1 MVRTI
6 KRLTSFGLLIL
17 FSMNLWMWSQN
28 LPFANYIESFGKITV
43 LQGIHAALILAEML
57 VLLWLGKALSKL
69 KSGVFHLVNQW
80 LLTVSMGVL
89 LMIVSLIAQQQFPFS
104 DFLNAIL
111 PILRDTS
118 PLLSAIILATPIL
131 PLIAKQS
138 PSFKLW
144 LCRGI
149 EIIFLSTTIFN
160 QDIWGLNSEG
170 SLLPYLG
177 ILLLGAAITQ
187 TKVSKRKV
195 YQAVLILISG
205 IALVML
211 MPTFSHAVHY
221 DYSTANRLSV
231 ISNGCLL
238 LGAVAFAELFDF
250 NEISEGGLRRL
261 IIPLVS
267 LLTFPLT
274 IQWVVQWV
282 ANYPSG
288 LIFKICLAFGISVV
302 AIILAISIGKGWEVV
317 SKHLL
322 MNLPNSPVMLI
333 NSVKRKLWQLRY
345 EWLAIFV
352 LYVVSIVSFLAM
364 ATNWKISSG
373 INASNAIALI
383 IGTRQGMLMITTL
396 LLWLV
401 FKTLQAC
408 TNRYWV
414 SLALVTV
421 SELIWTVATRL
432 KINARDEPILPAEVR
447 MVDAYGSIFQMVSVW
462 IFVVALIA
470 VLLTLGIVWYLE
482 RYHPVTVTQ
491 RPFIRIMYFVLTIL
505 IFGSSNWWNHTQNP
519 ITVILNGFGNSASF
533 YNQLYGAQM
542 NGPLIQFLNN
552 VDVTVMEKP
561 KGYSKHEM
569 AKVAQEYEVL
579 AKTINQERKNNLSK
593 QTVVFNLSESFADPR
608 RIPGIKVTPNPMP
621 KIDQIKQQTTSGLM
635 ISSGYGG
642 GTANIEYMTL
652 TGLATA
658 NFMPTLSTPYT
669 QLVPF
674 LTKVWSFNQQFN
686 FSMAIHP
693 FVGTFYSRVAVYDK
707 FGFNQFS
714 YLGSQYKISHKQKL
728 DQSPLQS
735 DRTTYLNALDQLKK
749 RNAGQFINLI
759 SIQNHYPYDRGYY
772 TLSSKYHVKVTNET
786 SRDNLKNYVA
796 GIHYTDQAVGQ
807 FIKQLD
813 QLKQPVTV
821 VFYGDHLPGIYAN
834 SFAEDGLKL
843 HETDY
848 FIYSNRAARAQ
859 GAHNLTHNTKY
870 IAPNDFIAMVAEQ
883 TNSKVTP
890 YLAFLTA
897 AYHDL
902 PVETMNT
909 NGTSTASYQAD
920 PQFVSRQGKIISQK
934 QFTKRQQQLFHD
946 YQLIQYDLTAG
957 KQYLFKFWQ
966 MK

>member
-6 KRLTSFGLLIL
+6 KRLVSFSLLIL
-17 FSMNLWMWSQN
+17 FSMNLWMWDQN
-28 LPFANYIESFGKITV
+28 LPFVNYVESFGKLTV
-43 LQGIHAALILAEML
+43 LQGIHAVLIVAEM
-57 VLLWLGKALSKL
+57 VALLWLGKTLSEL
-69 KSGVFHLVNQW
+69 KSGVFHLINHW
-80 LLTVSMGVL
+80 LLAVGMGLL
-89 LMIVSLIAQQQFPFS
+89 LMLVSLLVQKQFPFS

-118 PLLSAIILATPIL
+118 PLLSAIILATPFL
-131 PLIAKQS
+131 PLIVKQS
-138 PSFKLW
+138 PKIKRW
-144 LCRGI
+144 IRHGI
-149 EIIFLSTTIFN
+149 EFTFLSTTIFN
-160 QDIWGLNSEG
+160 QDLWGLNSTG

-177 ILLLGAAITQ
+177 ILLLGAVIVQ
-187 TKVSKRKV
+187 TKVSRKKV
-195 YQAVLILISG
+195 GQARMILLGG
-205 IALVML
+205 IALAML
-211 MPTFSHAVHY
+211 MPAFSHAVHY
-221 DYSTANRLSV
+221 DYSTSNRLSV
-231 ISNGCLL
+231 ISNGILL
-238 LGAVAFAELFDF
+238 LGAVSFVELFGFDAL
-250 NEISEGGLRRL
+250 NKEGLRRL
-261 IIPLVS
+261 SIPLVS

-274 IQWVVQWV
+274 TQWLVHWV

-288 LIFKICLAFGISVV
+288 LIFKLCLTTGISFVAIVLAFI
-302 AIILAISIGKGWEVV
+302 IGKSWTVLSEHFLG
-317 SKHLL
+317 
-322 MNLPNSPVMLI
+322 NIPNSPVTF
-333 NSVKRKLWQLRY
+333 LRGAKQRLHQFKS
-345 EWLAIFV
+345 EWLAV
-352 LYVVSIVSFLAM
+352 STLYIVSVISFLAM
-364 ATNWKISSG
+364 ATNWKISTG
-373 INASNAIALI
+373 IDTSNAIVLV

-401 FKTLQAC
+401 FKALQAC
-408 TNRYWV
+408 TNRYWI
-414 SLALVTV
+414 SLMLVV
-421 SELIWTVATRL
+421 GSELIWTVATRL
-432 KINARDEPILPAEVR
+432 KINARNEPILPAEVR
-447 MVDAYGSIFQMVSVW
+447 MVDAYGSIFQMVSIW
-462 IFVVALIA
+462 IFILATIVVLVMTVI
-470 VLLTLGIVWYLE
+470 TWYLE
-482 RYHPVTVTQ
+482 RHHPVKVTQ
-491 RPFIRIMYFVLTIL
+491 RPLTRIMYLGLTVLV
-505 IFGSSNWWNHTQNP
+505 FGSSYWWNHTQNP
-519 ITVILNGFGNSASF
+519 ITTILSGFGNSASF
-533 YNQLYGAQM
+533 YNQLYGVQT
-542 NGPLIQFLNN
+542 NGPLVQFLNN
-552 VDVTVMEKP
+552 IDVTVMEKP
-561 KGYSKHEM
+561 KGYNKREM
-569 AKVAQEYEVL
+569 ARVARKYETL
-579 AKTINQERKNNLSK
+579 AKTINQERKNDLRK
-593 QTVVFNLSESFADPR
+593 QTVIFNLSESFADPR

-848 FIYSNRAARAQ
+848 FIYSNQAARAQ
-859 GAHNLTHNTKY
+859 GAKNLTHNTKY
-870 IAPNDFIAMVAEQ
+870 VAPNDFIAMVAEQ